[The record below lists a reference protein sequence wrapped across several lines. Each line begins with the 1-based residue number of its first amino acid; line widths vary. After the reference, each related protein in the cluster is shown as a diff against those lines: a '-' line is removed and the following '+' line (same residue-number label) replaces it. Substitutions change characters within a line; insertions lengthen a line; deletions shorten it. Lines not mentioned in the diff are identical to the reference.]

1 MSIADEYADLDDA
14 LAPEEDYDQ
23 PPSDPGD
30 IEGVNRALR
39 RLARHTRERA
49 NVLDVADAE
58 VARIR
63 AWAEGR
69 CEIHDKAITWE
80 SEGLEMYHRAR
91 LRDDPTLKTISLPYG
106 TLKAAGGEREYAWT
120 YDDEALI
127 RWARA
132 SAPDLVE
139 TVYKVGKTELKK
151 ALFKPA
157 IEEGETAPAIDSDGD
172 AVPGVTVT
180 RRGPQFSINLGDDL

>member
-1 MSIADEYADLDDA
+1 MSIADEYADLDES
-14 LAPEEDYDQ
+14 LAPDVDYEQ
-23 PPSDPGD
+23 PASDPGD
-30 IEGVNRALR
+30 VEGVNRALR
-39 RLARHTRERA
+39 RLARHKRA
-49 NVLDVADAE
+49 RATVIDVAEAE

-69 CEIHDKAITWE
+69 CEVHDKAIEWE
-80 SEGLEMYHRAR
+80 TEGLEMYHRAR
-91 LRDDPTLKTISLPYG
+91 LRYDPKMKTISLPWG
-106 TLKAAGGEREYAWT
+106 TLKARGGEVEYSWD

-127 RWARA
+127 RWARS
-132 SAPDLVE
+132 SAPELVE

-151 ALFKPA
+151 ALIRPA
-157 IEEGETAPAIDSDGD
+157 IEEGESAPATDADGD